1 MQNLGHAS
9 LSRVNLKQTR
19 GRYGHKPIEFILIS
33 TPSDQSQSKTLG
45 PRPLVNMMISLS
57 TWMTVGSPTIQF
69 LGRQVSGLYSS
80 IIWYVQGAI
89 LRFEFIMLAN
99 TSIGRFKVF
108 GRFWL
113 RGSDQGLYVYPEYP
127 LKVQYL
133 STRTPVYIP
142 FFHDDFLAEVQQT
155 WRLDDRIQRP
165 ILSWINPDLFCIVL
179 LVTFNYS
186 HSITQYYSSA
196 IRFPCLNMLDQA
208 WKKNAW
214 SHCQITSHK
223 VICNIPA
230 FLNNLCCEV

>member
-1 MQNLGHAS
+1 M
-9 LSRVNLKQTR
+9 
-19 GRYGHKPIEFILIS
+19 
-33 TPSDQSQSKTLG
+33 PSDQSQSKTLG
-45 PRPLVNMMISLS
+45 PRPLVNIMISLS

-69 LGRQVSGLYSS
+69 LGRQVSGLYSG
-80 IIWYVQGAI
+80 IICYVQGAI

-113 RGSDQGLYVYPEYP
+113 RGSDQGLYILYILYPEYP
-127 LKVQYL
+127 VKVQYL

-155 WRLDDRIQRP
+155 WCLDDRIQRP
-165 ILSWINPDLFCIVL
+165 ILSWINPDLFCIVW

-208 WKKNAW
+208 WKKKRMKSLSN
-214 SHCQITSHK
+214 HIT
-223 VICNIPA
+223 
-230 FLNNLCCEV
+230 

>member
-1 MQNLGHAS
+1 VQNLGHAS

-142 FFHDDFLAEVQQT
+142 SILPRWLPCRGSTNLAPRWSDSKTNPVVDQS
-155 WRLDDRIQRP
+155 WSVLHSIACDIQ
-165 ILSWINPDLFCIVL
+165 L
-179 LVTFNYS
+179 LTFNYS
-186 HSITQYYSSA
+186 I
-196 IRFPCLNMLDQA
+196 LL
-208 WKKNAW
+208 
-214 SHCQITSHK
+214 
-223 VICNIPA
+223 ICY
-230 FLNNLCCEV
+230 